1 MKRTWRAILIL
12 TLVCAVALTATSVAL
27 GSKALPLTLTD
38 ACTIGDPAAAEGLH
52 MAARIGMEQNRLQWR
67 MDYDPAADTTDAS
80 FRLAYRDRL
89 QQWSFD
95 GYGYNIQCLLV
106 DQEDDSDPIRREVL
120 RQARASGEELVDVT
134 VHLADYWQ
142 SLPLFLNSAPW
153 SGGGDFFDIYGP
165 WDVGDTVPFPA
176 LSIPVRESDDLTV
189 TLSRNADGSYE
200 LSGYDFTGISSAMYF
215 TPFSLPLEGGTLTT
229 LGIDPAAQPQ
239 SDWAPEGYGLWYVP
253 VQTDSDW
260 NSAPV
265 PSRRQ
270 LVYPLDITRQQV
282 VALKQEEL
290 GGTVYLMTQEDG
302 QLVLR
307 LLEGGTYRLLQELSL
322 GPVPESDPG
331 TGGYRYLTIRDGFI
345 VVLWDDQL
353 TVLSR
358 TEEGYHLD
366 YTCPIRAAYVTGHTV
381 SFADSELEKQG
392 YENVMPYTVAPNFA
406 MAYQDGKLAVAAY
419 IGNGMSHVLLLEVY
433 GPEGLLYATARVPSV
448 ERQFAAD
455 NVRPM
460 WVRDYEKAPFPE
472 ADISTSTPELTW
484 EK

>member
-1 MKRTWRAILIL
+1 MKRTWRAILAL
-12 TLVCAVALTATSVAL
+12 TLVCAVALTAAAMAL
-27 GSKALPLTLTD
+27 GSKALPLTMTD

-80 FRLAYRDRL
+80 FRLAYSDRSG
-89 QQWSFD
+89 QWIFD

-106 DQEDDSDPIRREVL
+106 DQEDDSDPICREVL
-120 RQARASGEELVDVT
+120 RQARASGEETVDVT

-142 SLPLFLNSAPW
+142 DLPLSLSGAPW
-153 SGGGDFFDIYGP
+153 PGGEDFIDVYGP
-165 WDVGDTVPFPA
+165 WDIGDTVPFPA
-176 LSIPVRESDDLTV
+176 LSIPVRASDDLTV
-189 TLSRNADGSYE
+189 ALARNADGSYE
-200 LSGYDFTGISSAMYF
+200 INGYDFTGISSAMYF

-239 SDWAPEGYGLWYVP
+239 PDWAPEGYGLWYVP
-253 VQTDSDW
+253 VQTDDDGS
-260 NSAPV
+260 STPV

-270 LVYPLDITRQQV
+270 QV
-282 VALKQEEL
+282 VTLKQEEL
-290 GGTVYLMTQEDG
+290 GGTVYLMTQEEG

-322 GPVPESDPG
+322 GPAAEDSASYD
-331 TGGYRYLTIRDGFI
+331 LTIRDGFA

-366 YTCPIRAAYVTGHTV
+366 YTCPTQTAYVTGYTV
-381 SFADSELEKQG
+381 SFTDPEPEKQG
-392 YENVMPYTVAPNFA
+392 DEDAMPYTVAPNFA

-419 IGNGMSHVLLLEVY
+419 IGNGMSYVLLLEVY

-455 NVRPM
+455 NVRSM
-460 WVRDYEKAPFPE
+460 WVREDKKAPFPE
-472 ADISTSTPELTW
+472 ADISTPIPELTW

>member
-1 MKRTWRAILIL
+1 MKRTWRAILAL
-12 TLVCAVALTATSVAL
+12 TLVCAVALTAAAMAL
-27 GSKALPLTLTD
+27 GSKALPLTMTD

-80 FRLAYRDRL
+80 FRLAYSDRSG
-89 QQWSFD
+89 QWIFD

-106 DQEDDSDPIRREVL
+106 NQEDDSDPICREVL
-120 RQARASGEELVDVT
+120 PLSLSGAL
-134 VHLADYWQ
+134 
-142 SLPLFLNSAPW
+142 W
-153 SGGGDFFDIYGP
+153 SGGGDFCDVYGP

-176 LSIPVRESDDLTV
+176 LSIPVRESDHLTV
-189 TLSRNADGSYE
+189 ALARNADGSYE
-200 LSGYDFTGISSAMYF
+200 INGYDFTGISSAMYF

-239 SDWAPEGYGLWYVP
+239 PDWAPEGYGLWYVP
-253 VQTDSDW
+253 VQTDDDGS
-260 NSAPV
+260 STPV

-282 VALKQEEL
+282 VTLKQEKL

-331 TGGYRYLTIRDGFI
+331 TGGYHTLTVRDGFA
-345 VVLWDDQL
+345 VVLWEDQM

-358 TEEGYHLD
+358 TDDDPARRYGRSPAIDKMLTTTGDPARTLLVLSGDVSDLQGGRLTLD
-366 YTCPIRAAYVTGHTV
+366 YRLSSAISQTSGIPEQDHCPESFSVELSGPYVLIPLWLSGV
-381 SFADSELEKQG
+381 
-392 YENVMPYTVAPNFA
+392 
-406 MAYQDGKLAVAAY
+406 
-419 IGNGMSHVLLLEVY
+419 
-433 GPEGLLYATARVPSV
+433 PEGLYGTLYDADGQVVAT
-448 ERQFAAD
+448 F
-455 NVRPM
+455 
-460 WVRDYEKAPFPE
+460 
-472 ADISTSTPELTW
+472 
-484 EK
+484 